1 MAPGRAVESNVQQL
15 RTATRFSPERQKFSA
30 YQLGERRCIAANTAR
45 LPAHDSDGAVLPCM
59 IMINLLFR

>member
-45 LPAHDSDGAVLPCM
+45 LPAVKA
-59 IMINLLFR
+59 IMTTGKAATG